1 MECIFDCCQNH
12 KYSINTSI
20 NIERHLNKNENTIS
34 TNQLN
39 SDNTTIGNLKT
50 NERKK
55 TEEDFAIIN
64 YPDLNNSETKYSFNY
79 MDDLAKIRGKSIDTN
94 NNESERNSEKNI
106 ENNKFFKNEYPK
118 LNFFEINKR
127 KKKNDNALGSTT
139 TKENS
144 NDNIHSIR
152 NAKREMT
159 INNYKKRIYSKID
172 ENLFNDESKNDS
184 KSENEYKNVN
194 FIRLNYAKENIN
206 RKNSHNKNYIVRKLS
221 NENIKGDTN
230 SILEITE

>member
-20 NIERHLNKNENTIS
+20 NIERHLNKIENTLS

-39 SDNTTIGNLKT
+39 SDNTTICNLKNT
-50 NERKK
+50 ERKK

-64 YPDLNNSETKYSFNY
+64 YPDLNNSESKYSFNY

-94 NNESERNSEKNI
+94 NNESDKNSEKNI

-118 LNFFEINKR
+118 LNFFEGNRR
-127 KKKNDNALGSTT
+127 KKLNENALGSIT

-159 INNYKKRIYSKID
+159 INIYKKRIYSKID
-172 ENLFNDESKNDS
+172 ENLFNDEYN
-184 KSENEYKNVN
+184 SENDYKNVKFN
-194 FIRLNYAKENIN
+194 KLNYVKENTVRN
-206 RKNSHNKNYIVRKLS
+206 NNHNQNYVVRKIS

-230 SILEITE
+230 SILDITE

>member
-1 MECIFDCCQNH
+1 MDCIFDCCQNH

-64 YPDLNNSETKYSFNY
+64 YPDLNKSESKYSFNY

-94 NNESERNSEKNI
+94 NNESDKNSEKNI

-118 LNFFEINKR
+118 LNFFEGNRR
-127 KKKNDNALGSTT
+127 KKLNENALGSTT

-152 NAKREMT
+152 TAKREMT
-159 INNYKKRIYSKID
+159 INIYKKRFYSKID
-172 ENLFNDESKNDS
+172 ENLLNDDS
-184 KSENEYKNVN
+184 KSESEYKNVMFN
-194 FIRLNYAKENIN
+194 KLNYVKDNTVIQN
-206 RKNSHNKNYIVRKLS
+206 NNNQNFVVRKIS

-230 SILEITE
+230 SILDITE

>member
-1 MECIFDCCQNH
+1 MDCIFDCCQNH

-20 NIERHLNKNENTIS
+20 NIERHLNKIENTLS

-39 SDNTTIGNLKT
+39 SDNTTICNLKNT
-50 NERKK
+50 ERKK

-64 YPDLNNSETKYSFNY
+64 YPDLNNSESKYSFNY

-118 LNFFEINKR
+118 LNFFEGNRR
-127 KKKNDNALGSTT
+127 KKLNENALGSIT

-172 ENLFNDESKNDS
+172 ENLFNDESKIEFVS
-184 KSENEYKNVN
+184 PLIFS
-194 FIRLNYAKENIN
+194 F
-206 RKNSHNKNYIVRKLS
+206 
-221 NENIKGDTN
+221 
-230 SILEITE
+230 EIFLTT

>member
-1 MECIFDCCQNH
+1 MDCIFDCCQNH

-64 YPDLNNSETKYSFNY
+64 YPDLNKSESKYSFNY
-79 MDDLAKIRGKSIDTN
+79 MDDLAKIRRKSIDTN
-94 NNESERNSEKNI
+94 NNESDKNSEKNI

-118 LNFFEINKR
+118 LNFFEGNRR
-127 KKKNDNALGSTT
+127 KKLNENALGSTT

-152 NAKREMT
+152 TAKREMT
-159 INNYKKRIYSKID
+159 INIYKKRIYSKID
-172 ENLFNDESKNDS
+172 ENLLNDDS
-184 KSENEYKNVN
+184 KSESEYKNVMFN
-194 FIRLNYAKENIN
+194 KLNYVKDNTVIQN
-206 RKNSHNKNYIVRKLS
+206 NYNQNFVVRKIS

-230 SILEITE
+230 SILDITE

>member
-1 MECIFDCCQNH
+1 MDCIFDCCQNYN
-12 KYSINTSI
+12 YSINTSI

-39 SDNTTIGNLKT
+39 NDNTTIGNLKT

-118 LNFFEINKR
+118 
-127 KKKNDNALGSTT
+127 
-139 TKENS
+139 
-144 NDNIHSIR
+144 
-152 NAKREMT
+152 
-159 INNYKKRIYSKID
+159 
-172 ENLFNDESKNDS
+172 
-184 KSENEYKNVN
+184 
-194 FIRLNYAKENIN
+194 
-206 RKNSHNKNYIVRKLS
+206 
-221 NENIKGDTN
+221 
-230 SILEITE
+230 

>member
-1 MECIFDCCQNH
+1 MDCIFDCCQNYN
-12 KYSINTSI
+12 YSINTSI

-39 SDNTTIGNLKT
+39 NDNTTIGNLKT

-152 NAKREMT
+152 NPKREMT
-159 INNYKKRIYSKID
+159 INIYKKRFYSKID

-221 NENIKGDTN
+221 NKNIKGDTN

>member
-1 MECIFDCCQNH
+1 MDCIFDCCQNH

-118 LNFFEINKR
+118 LNFFEGNRR
-127 KKKNDNALGSTT
+127 KKLNENALGSTT

-152 NAKREMT
+152 NPKREMT
-159 INNYKKRIYSKID
+159 INIYKKRFYSKID

-184 KSENEYKNVN
+184 KSENEYKNIN

>member
-20 NIERHLNKNENTIS
+20 NIERHLNKIENTLS

-39 SDNTTIGNLKT
+39 SDNTTICNLKSA
-50 NERKK
+50 ERKK

-64 YPDLNNSETKYSFNY
+64 YPDLNNSESKYSFNY

-118 LNFFEINKR
+118 LNFFEGNRR
-127 KKKNDNALGSTT
+127 KKLNENALGSIT

-172 ENLFNDESKNDS
+172 ENLFNDEYN
-184 KSENEYKNVN
+184 SENDYKNVKFN
-194 FIRLNYAKENIN
+194 KLNYVKENTVRN
-206 RKNSHNKNYIVRKLS
+206 NNHNQNYVVRKIS

-230 SILEITE
+230 SILDITE

>member
-1 MECIFDCCQNH
+1 MDCIFDCCQNH

-64 YPDLNNSETKYSFNY
+64 YPDLNKSESKYSFNY

-94 NNESERNSEKNI
+94 NNESDKNSEKNI

-118 LNFFEINKR
+118 LNFFEGNRR
-127 KKKNDNALGSTT
+127 KKLNENALGSTT

-152 NAKREMT
+152 TAKREMT
-159 INNYKKRIYSKID
+159 INIYKKRIYSKID
-172 ENLFNDESKNDS
+172 ENLLNDDS
-184 KSENEYKNVN
+184 KSESEYKNVMFN
-194 FIRLNYAKENIN
+194 KLNYVKDNTVIQN
-206 RKNSHNKNYIVRKLS
+206 NNNQNFVVRKIS

-230 SILEITE
+230 SILDITE

>member
-1 MECIFDCCQNH
+1 MDCIFDCCQNH

-20 NIERHLNKNENTIS
+20 NIERHLNKIENTLS

-39 SDNTTIGNLKT
+39 IDNTTICNLKNT
-50 NERKK
+50 ERKK

-118 LNFFEINKR
+118 LNFFEGNRR
-127 KKKNDNALGSTT
+127 KKLNENALGSIT

-159 INNYKKRIYSKID
+159 INNYKKRFYSKID

-194 FIRLNYAKENIN
+194 FIRLNYVKDNTVIQN
-206 RKNSHNKNYIVRKLS
+206 NNNQNFVVRKIS

-230 SILEITE
+230 SILDITE

>member
-20 NIERHLNKNENTIS
+20 NIERHLNKIENTLS

-39 SDNTTIGNLKT
+39 SDNTTICNLKNT
-50 NERKK
+50 ERKK

-64 YPDLNNSETKYSFNY
+64 YPDLNNSESKYSFNY

-118 LNFFEINKR
+118 LNFFEGNRR
-127 KKKNDNALGSTT
+127 KKLNENALGSIT

-172 ENLFNDESKNDS
+172 ENLFNDEYN
-184 KSENEYKNVN
+184 SENDYKNVKFN
-194 FIRLNYAKENIN
+194 KLNYVKENTVRN
-206 RKNSHNKNYIVRKLS
+206 NNHNQNYVVRKIS

-230 SILEITE
+230 SILDITE

>member
-1 MECIFDCCQNH
+1 MDCIFDCCQNH

-64 YPDLNNSETKYSFNY
+64 YPDLNKSESKYSFNY

-94 NNESERNSEKNI
+94 NNESDKNSEKNI

-118 LNFFEINKR
+118 LNFFEGNRR
-127 KKKNDNALGSTT
+127 KKLNENALGSTT

-152 NAKREMT
+152 TAKREMT
-159 INNYKKRIYSKID
+159 INIYKKRIYSKID
-172 ENLFNDESKNDS
+172 ENLLNDDS
-184 KSENEYKNVN
+184 KSESEYKNVMFN
-194 FIRLNYAKENIN
+194 KLNYVTVIQN
-206 RKNSHNKNYIVRKLS
+206 NYHQNFVVRKIS

-230 SILEITE
+230 SILDITE

>member
-1 MECIFDCCQNH
+1 MDCIFDCCQNH

-64 YPDLNNSETKYSFNY
+64 YPDLNKSESKYSFNY

-94 NNESERNSEKNI
+94 NNESDKNSEKNI

-118 LNFFEINKR
+118 LNFFEGNRR
-127 KKKNDNALGSTT
+127 KKLNENALGSTT

-152 NAKREMT
+152 TAKREMT

-172 ENLFNDESKNDS
+172 ENLLNDDS
-184 KSENEYKNVN
+184 KSESEYKNVMFN
-194 FIRLNYAKENIN
+194 KLNYVKDNTVIQN
-206 RKNSHNKNYIVRKLS
+206 NYNQNFVVRKIS

-230 SILEITE
+230 SILDITE

>member
-20 NIERHLNKNENTIS
+20 NIERHLNKIENTLS

-39 SDNTTIGNLKT
+39 SDNTTICNLKNT
-50 NERKK
+50 ERKK

-64 YPDLNNSETKYSFNY
+64 YPDLNNSESKYSFNY

-118 LNFFEINKR
+118 LNFFEGNRR
-127 KKKNDNALGSTT
+127 KKLNENALGSIT

-152 NAKREMT
+152 NPKREMT
-159 INNYKKRIYSKID
+159 INIYKKRFYSKID

>member
-1 MECIFDCCQNH
+1 MDCIFDCCQNYN
-12 KYSINTSI
+12 YSINTSI

-39 SDNTTIGNLKT
+39 NDNTTIGNLKT

-64 YPDLNNSETKYSFNY
+64 YPDLNNSESKYSFNY

-118 LNFFEINKR
+118 LNFFEGNRR
-127 KKKNDNALGSTT
+127 KKLNENALGSIK
-139 TKENS
+139 TKEN
-144 NDNIHSIR
+144 
-152 NAKREMT
+152 
-159 INNYKKRIYSKID
+159 
-172 ENLFNDESKNDS
+172 
-184 KSENEYKNVN
+184 
-194 FIRLNYAKENIN
+194 
-206 RKNSHNKNYIVRKLS
+206 
-221 NENIKGDTN
+221 
-230 SILEITE
+230 

>member
-1 MECIFDCCQNH
+1 MDCIFDCCQNH

-64 YPDLNNSETKYSFNY
+64 YPDLNKSESKYSFNY

-94 NNESERNSEKNI
+94 NNESDKNSEKNI

-118 LNFFEINKR
+118 LNFFEGNRR
-127 KKKNDNALGSTT
+127 KKLNENALGSTT

-152 NAKREMT
+152 TAKREMT
-159 INNYKKRIYSKID
+159 INIYKKRIYSKID
-172 ENLFNDESKNDS
+172 ENLLNDDS
-184 KSENEYKNVN
+184 KSKSEYKNVMFN
-194 FIRLNYAKENIN
+194 KLNYVKDNTVIQN
-206 RKNSHNKNYIVRKLS
+206 NYHQNFVVRKIS

-230 SILEITE
+230 SILDITE

>member
-1 MECIFDCCQNH
+1 MDCIFDCCQNH

-20 NIERHLNKNENTIS
+20 NIERHLNKIENTLS

-39 SDNTTIGNLKT
+39 SDNTTICNLKNT
-50 NERKK
+50 ERKK

-118 LNFFEINKR
+118 LNFFEGNRR
-127 KKKNDNALGSTT
+127 KKLNENALGSIT

-172 ENLFNDESKNDS
+172 ENLFNDESKIEFVS
-184 KSENEYKNVN
+184 PLIFS
-194 FIRLNYAKENIN
+194 F
-206 RKNSHNKNYIVRKLS
+206 
-221 NENIKGDTN
+221 
-230 SILEITE
+230 EIFLTT

>member
-1 MECIFDCCQNH
+1 MDCIFDCCQNH

-64 YPDLNNSETKYSFNY
+64 YPDLNKSESKYSFNY

-94 NNESERNSEKNI
+94 NNESDKNSEKNI

-118 LNFFEINKR
+118 LNFFEGNRR
-127 KKKNDNALGSTT
+127 KKLNENALGSTT

-152 NAKREMT
+152 TAKREMT
-159 INNYKKRIYSKID
+159 INIYKKRIYSKID
-172 ENLFNDESKNDS
+172 ENLFNDEYN
-184 KSENEYKNVN
+184 SENDYKNVKFN
-194 FIRLNYAKENIN
+194 KLNYVKENTVRN
-206 RKNSHNKNYIVRKLS
+206 NNHNQNYVVRKIS

-230 SILEITE
+230 SILDITE

>member
-1 MECIFDCCQNH
+1 MDCIFDCCQNH

-94 NNESERNSEKNI
+94 NNESDKNSEKNI

-118 LNFFEINKR
+118 LNFFEGNRR
-127 KKKNDNALGSTT
+127 KKLNENALGSTT

-152 NAKREMT
+152 TAKREMT
-159 INNYKKRIYSKID
+159 INIYKKRIYSKID
-172 ENLFNDESKNDS
+172 ENLLNDDS
-184 KSENEYKNVN
+184 KSESEYKNVMFN
-194 FIRLNYAKENIN
+194 KLNYVKDNTVIQN
-206 RKNSHNKNYIVRKLS
+206 NYHQNFVVRKIS

-230 SILEITE
+230 SILDITE

>member
-1 MECIFDCCQNH
+1 MDCIFDCCQNH

-20 NIERHLNKNENTIS
+20 NIERHLNKNENTIF

-64 YPDLNNSETKYSFNY
+64 YPDLNKSESKYSFNY

-94 NNESERNSEKNI
+94 NNESDKNSEKNI

-118 LNFFEINKR
+118 LNFFEGNRR
-127 KKKNDNALGSTT
+127 KKLNENALGSTT

-152 NAKREMT
+152 TAKREMT
-159 INNYKKRIYSKID
+159 INIYKKRIYSKID
-172 ENLFNDESKNDS
+172 ENLLNDDS
-184 KSENEYKNVN
+184 KSESEYKNVMFN
-194 FIRLNYAKENIN
+194 KLNYVKDNTVIQN
-206 RKNSHNKNYIVRKLS
+206 NNNQNFVVRKIS

-230 SILEITE
+230 SILDITE

>member
-20 NIERHLNKNENTIS
+20 NIERHLNKIENTLS

-39 SDNTTIGNLKT
+39 SDNTTICNLKNT
-50 NERKK
+50 ERKK

-64 YPDLNNSETKYSFNY
+64 YPDLSNSESKYSFNY

-118 LNFFEINKR
+118 LNFFEGNRR
-127 KKKNDNALGSTT
+127 KKLNENALGSIT

-172 ENLFNDESKNDS
+172 ENLFNDESY
-184 KSENEYKNVN
+184 SENDYKNVKFN
-194 FIRLNYAKENIN
+194 KLNYVKDNTVRN
-206 RKNSHNKNYIVRKLS
+206 NNNHNQNYVVRK
-221 NENIKGDTN
+221 I
-230 SILEITE
+230 

>member
-1 MECIFDCCQNH
+1 MDCIFDCCQNH

-64 YPDLNNSETKYSFNY
+64 YPDLNKSESKYSFNY

-94 NNESERNSEKNI
+94 NNESDKNSEKNI

-118 LNFFEINKR
+118 LNFFEGNRR
-127 KKKNDNALGSTT
+127 KKLNENALGSTT

-152 NAKREMT
+152 TAKREMT
-159 INNYKKRIYSKID
+159 INIYKKRIYSKID
-172 ENLFNDESKNDS
+172 ENLLNDDS
-184 KSENEYKNVN
+184 KSESEYKNVMFN
-194 FIRLNYAKENIN
+194 KLNYVKDNTVIQN
-206 RKNSHNKNYIVRKLS
+206 NYHQNFVVRKIS

-230 SILEITE
+230 SILDITE

>member
-20 NIERHLNKNENTIS
+20 NIERHLNKIENTLS

-39 SDNTTIGNLKT
+39 SDNTTICNLKNT
-50 NERKK
+50 ERKK

-118 LNFFEINKR
+118 LNFFEGNRR
-127 KKKNDNALGSTT
+127 KKLNENALGSIT

-172 ENLFNDESKNDS
+172 ENLFNDEYN
-184 KSENEYKNVN
+184 SENDYKNVKFN
-194 FIRLNYAKENIN
+194 KLNYVKENTVRN
-206 RKNSHNKNYIVRKLS
+206 NNHNQNYVVRKIS

-230 SILEITE
+230 SILDITE

>member
-1 MECIFDCCQNH
+1 MDCIFDCCQNH

-64 YPDLNNSETKYSFNY
+64 YPDLNKSESKYSFNY

-94 NNESERNSEKNI
+94 NNESDKNSEKNI

-118 LNFFEINKR
+118 LNFFEGNRR
-127 KKKNDNALGSTT
+127 KKLNENALGSTT

-152 NAKREMT
+152 TAKREMT
-159 INNYKKRIYSKID
+159 INIYKKRIYSKID
-172 ENLFNDESKNDS
+172 ENLLNDDS
-184 KSENEYKNVN
+184 KSESEYKNVMFN
-194 FIRLNYAKENIN
+194 KLNYVKDNTVIQN
-206 RKNSHNKNYIVRKLS
+206 NNNQNYVVRKIS

-230 SILEITE
+230 SILDITE